1 SVAANDI
8 VVRMGGDEFVI
19 VATQLPDAVVVDSIA
34 ERIRRALAV
43 PLDLEGMTLSVA
55 PSIGI
60 SVFPEDG
67 VDAEQLLKHSDIALY
82 TAKDRGRGNHQF
94 YTPEMNTR
102 LNERV
107 GLERALRQALDNDEL
122 FVEYQPCFDLQTMRT
137 VSLEALI
144 RWRTADGTLIPP

>member
-1 SVAANDI
+1 MAA
-8 VVRMGGDEFVI
+8 
-19 VATQLPDAVVVDSIA
+19 T
-34 ERIRRALAV
+34 
-43 PLDLEGMTLSVA
+43 

-67 VDAEQLLKHSDIALY
+67 ADAEQLLKHADIALH

-94 YTPEMNTR
+94 FTTEMHKA

-107 GLERALRQALDNDEL
+107 GLERALRHALDNNEL
-122 FVEYQPCFDLQTMRT
+122 FVEYQPCFDLQTLRT

-144 RWRTADGTLIPP
+144 RWRTANR